1 MNLSRTYK
9 LSFLRTRVTAAGC
22 RERGIVGPD
31 PKTPWHLR
39 VGVHYFTCL
48 LPALTPKLFICRL
61 RFQTRLRACLTC
73 FDCVS
78 SIQWHAHMRHPR
90 LWRPPRIQ
98 YRCPIFT
105 PSRHLRQT
113 HDSTPLP
120 APPSYCREPHLRMEI
135 SSPCPPLLLGPPRPS
150 GSQGLVRPPP

>member
-31 PKTPWHLR
+31 PKTPLHLR

-48 LPALTPKLFICRL
+48 LPALTPKLFICRV

-73 FDCVS
+73 FDCIFYSMAGAYEASAALETSAHPVPVPH
-78 SIQWHAHMRHPR
+78 IHAVPASPTPATSDRS
-90 LWRPPRIQ
+90 RI
-98 YRCPIFT
+98 T
-105 PSRHLRQT
+105 SRM
-113 HDSTPLP
+113 SG
-120 APPSYCREPHLRMEI
+120 I
-135 SSPCPPLLLGPPRPS
+135 GS
-150 GSQGLVRPPP
+150 GSHICGIACALHHGHKG